1 MDVLTIN
8 RGMHMNDTKHQTMR
22 DHAIRVAVRYG
33 YLTKEQAEEY
43 QFKGS
48 LQSGER
54 TNYYFSHVDGQAL
67 VVSE

>member
-33 YLTKEQAEEY
+33 YFTKEQAEEY

-54 TNYYFSHVDGQAL
+54 TTHYFSHANGQSLA
-67 VVSE
+67 VSE

>member
-1 MDVLTIN
+1 
-8 RGMHMNDTKHQTMR
+8 MNDTKHQTMR

-33 YLTKEQAEEY
+33 YFTKEQAEEY

-54 TNYYFSHVDGQAL
+54 TTHYFSHANGQSLA
-67 VVSE
+67 VSE